1 MIIKVD
7 IRENDL
13 LQKINNLI
21 TTVNSFK
28 NITVKSEV
36 LPIGDIII
44 CDDKESKLCL
54 GPVPLKGSP
63 DGLKGSPDGLEPV
76 EKLIIERKSISD
88 LLASIKDGRYEEQS
102 YRLNGLNHHNHN
114 IIYLVEG
121 DVNKNNYF
129 KSLHYN
135 EKMMAYSAMFSLNY
149 YKGFSVFRSFSL
161 DETATIVCNMA
172 YKLEKEL
179 SSSKKAFYKNNVYP
193 NIESSIETNLEEK
206 LEQCDVQ
213 PKAALLQPKAALLQP
228 KAALLQPKAAL
239 LQQTDIAEQSEK
251 DYVNVIK
258 KVKKEN
264 ITPDNIGEIMLCQ
277 IPGISSVAALA
288 IMEQY
293 KNIPNLIKELETN
306 NDCLKD
312 ITSTN
317 SKGQTRKI
325 NKTSLANIVKFLLKK

>member
-13 LQKINNLI
+13 LQKINNLV

-28 NITVKSEV
+28 NITIKSEV

-44 CDDKESKLCL
+44 CDDKESNL
-54 GPVPLKGSP
+54 
-63 DGLKGSPDGLEPV
+63 GLEPV

-129 KSLHYN
+129 KSRNDN

-161 DETATIVCNMA
+161 EETATIVCNMA

-179 SSSKKAFYKNNVYP
+179 SSSKKAFYKNSLHP
-193 NIESSIETNLEEK
+193 NTESNLETKSGLENVEK
-206 LEQCDVQ
+206 LEPSDEVQ
-213 PKAALLQPKAALLQP
+213 QP
-228 KAALLQPKAAL
+228 
-239 LQQTDIAEQSEK
+239 DIAEQSEK
-251 DYVNVIK
+251 NYVSVIK

-277 IPGISSVAALA
+277 IPGISSVTALA

-306 NDCLKD
+306 NNCLKD
-312 ITSTN
+312 ITSKN
-317 SKGQTRKI
+317 PKGQIRKI